1 MRFHGCYASLIIAL
15 ALLALFSGCGGD
27 ADYKP
32 IDFSKTVP
40 IAHPDTGTPQEKVLR
55 VAVAAMISPKETFIY
70 YRELLDYIG
79 RQSGFSV
86 QLIQRK
92 TYDEVNE
99 LFPKGQIDLAFICT
113 GPFAA
118 SREKFG
124 FEALATP
131 QVRGQPFYQSYL
143 IVPKDS
149 PYQTLEDL
157 KGRVFAFTDPDSNTG
172 AMVPRYWLAQLG
184 ETPESF
190 FSKTIFTYSHDNS
203 ILAVA
208 KGLVDAAA
216 VDGHQ
221 WEYFERFSPAYT
233 SKTRVIFKSQPFGA
247 PPLVASSRLPEDVK
261 SKICNLILSLHQN
274 PEGKRILQNLLID
287 RFVAPQEEWYETARA
302 MIAGLPGTPKDR
314 HATPKP

>member
-1 MRFHGCYASLIIAL
+1 MHAAL
-15 ALLALFSGCGGD
+15 AAMISGCSSD
-27 ADYKP
+27 AEYKP
-32 IDFSKTVP
+32 VDFSKTLSVTQP
-40 IAHPDTGTPQEKVLR
+40 ETTEAPDKVLR
-55 VAVAAMISPKETFIY
+55 MAVAAMISPKETLVHY
-70 YRELLDYIG
+70 QELLSYIG
-79 RQSGFSV
+79 EKSGFRV
-86 QLIQRK
+86 ELVQRK
-92 TYDEVNE
+92 TYDEVNQ
-99 LFPKGQIDLAFICT
+99 LFPKGEIDLAFICT

-143 IVPKDS
+143 IIPKDS
-149 PYQTLEDL
+149 PYQQLEDL
-157 KGRVFAFTDPDSNTG
+157 RGRVFAFTDPDSNTG
-172 AMVPRYWLAQLG
+172 AMVPRFWLAQQG

-221 WEYFERFSPAYT
+221 WEYFEHFSPTYT
-233 SKTRVIFKSQPFGA
+233 SKTRVIRKSQPFGS
-247 PPLVASSRLPEDVK
+247 PPLVASAQLNSDVRL
-261 SKICNLILSLHQN
+261 KIQELMLSMHTD
-274 PEGKRILQNLLID
+274 PEGRRILEKLLID
-287 RFVAPQEEWYETARA
+287 RFVAPQEQWYEPARA
-302 MIAGLPGTPKDR
+302 MIAGLPDTPGGS

>member
-1 MRFHGCYASLIIAL
+1 MILP
-15 ALLALFSGCGGD
+15 D
-27 ADYKP
+27 
-32 IDFSKTVP
+32 VP
-40 IAHPDTGTPQEKVLR
+40 IAQPEASLRQRSARGGRGHDIPQGDLR
-55 VAVAAMISPKETFIY
+55 LLPASCSIISASSQASAFSSFSAKPTRKSTRFSP
-70 YRELLDYIG
+70 RE
-79 RQSGFSV
+79 
-86 QLIQRK
+86 
-92 TYDEVNE
+92 
-99 LFPKGQIDLAFICT
+99 QIDLAFICT

-149 PYQTLEDL
+149 PYQKLEDL

-172 AMVPRYWLAQLG
+172 AMVPRFWLAQLG

-233 SKTRVIFKSQPFGA
+233 SRTRVIRKSQPFGS
-247 PPLVASSRLPEDVK
+247 PPLVASARLAGRCAIEDSGAPAVHAHRPRRQAHPGEP
-261 SKICNLILSLHQN
+261 L
-274 PEGKRILQNLLID
+274 D
-287 RFVAPQEEWYETARA
+287 RPLRRPPRGVV
-302 MIAGLPGTPKDR
+302 
-314 HATPKP
+314 

>member
-1 MRFHGCYASLIIAL
+1 
-15 ALLALFSGCGGD
+15 
-27 ADYKP
+27 
-32 IDFSKTVP
+32 
-40 IAHPDTGTPQEKVLR
+40 
-55 VAVAAMISPKETFIY
+55 VAIAAMISPKETLVHY
-70 YRELLDYIG
+70 QELLSYIG
-79 RQSGFSV
+79 EKSGFRV
-86 QLIQRK
+86 ELVQRK
-92 TYDEVNE
+92 TYDEVNQ
-99 LFPKGQIDLAFICT
+99 LFPKGDIDLAFICT

-149 PYQTLEDL
+149 PYQQLEDL
-157 KGRVFAFTDPDSNTG
+157 RGRVFAFTDPDSNTG
-172 AMVPRYWLAQLG
+172 AMVPRFWLAQQG

-190 FSKTIFTYSHDNS
+190 FGKTIFTYSHDNS

-221 WEYFERFSPAYT
+221 WEYFEHFSPTYT
-233 SKTRVIFKSQPFGA
+233 SKTRVIRKSQPFGS
-247 PPLVASSRLPEDVK
+247 PPLVASAQLKSGVRLNIQE
-261 SKICNLILSLHQN
+261 LMLSMHTD
-274 PEGKRILQNLLID
+274 PEGRRILEKLLID
-287 RFVAPQEEWYETARA
+287 RFVAPQEQWYEPARA
-302 MIAGLPGTPKDR
+302 MIAGLPGTPGGS